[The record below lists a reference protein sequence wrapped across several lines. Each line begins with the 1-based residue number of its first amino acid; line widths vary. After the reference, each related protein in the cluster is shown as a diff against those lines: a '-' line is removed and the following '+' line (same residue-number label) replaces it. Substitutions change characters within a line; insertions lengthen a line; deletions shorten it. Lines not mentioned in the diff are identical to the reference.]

1 MWPKSSA
8 EPGCYGRMNRL
19 LSSAYS
25 HDSLDHH
32 KSVME
37 GGWGSGLGEPGGG
50 AGGGGRLNPV
60 FVLVCWFALVSLVFS
75 VKVIPAVMILH

>member
-25 HDSLDHH
+25 HDSLDHR

-50 AGGGGRLNPV
+50 AGGGGGD
-60 FVLVCWFALVSLVFS
+60 
-75 VKVIPAVMILH
+75 